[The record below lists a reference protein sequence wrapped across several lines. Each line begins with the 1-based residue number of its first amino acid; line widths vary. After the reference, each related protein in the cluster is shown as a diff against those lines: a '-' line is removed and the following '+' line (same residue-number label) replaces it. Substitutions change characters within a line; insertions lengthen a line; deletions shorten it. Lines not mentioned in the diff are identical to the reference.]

1 MRGEGDAMRNIPAAK
16 WLELARLV
24 AGAWGTVLL
33 VRAVDGAAVDL
44 RLALPAAALFAALA
58 WLPGLRPSHGWQPS
72 HGWRRWSGAAL
83 AALGLGLLLALPA
96 VRAEFAGLAAVL
108 RGAPQGPAAT
118 RAAIVLGGGLAL
130 LAALCEGALCLRALA
145 CAPAVLA
152 LLSAP
157 LFGIDPGAPAVFL
170 LFAFL
175 LAVPLPGGGAGRLRA
190 LRLPALAL
198 AAAFA
203 ASAVLSALGAEGVYQ
218 AVYRAEGWVQRSMQR
233 MSGGSAA
240 VSDGT
245 VRRGNL
251 YPAGT
256 AQLSVTLDRAPQ
268 ETVYL
273 RGFTGGDY
281 LGGAWAPADDEAI
294 FQRMEENWLHWD
306 EWADWIPGLYRSLYY
321 AMNYSTV
328 RPDWPEPRR
337 MDIRLLVETEQAFSP
352 YFSMESLWNPRRG
365 EEHHYSF
372 RYYEQG
378 EMAIDW
384 DSLPGSLNATR
395 DWYRETQDAYIAEIA
410 SYTVL
415 PAEGLDR
422 LRALAAENPVHDAVQ
437 ATEFVRAALASAAYT
452 QTPGL
457 FPVNRD
463 PVEYFLFDGHAGY
476 CQHFAS
482 AAVLLYRLQGVPARY
497 VAGYAVPAS
506 AFVQQGDGSYSAV
519 VTDEQAHAWAEIFVE
534 DMGWM
539 PVEVTLALGAADAG
553 LLPAGEGAAGTWN
566 LSLLEGVS
574 APQLGED
581 AAVQAG
587 AESPA
592 IAPLRLDGA
601 QWSGAAF
608 YLALLGCAALAL
620 RRLRALRRME
630 TCPARAACAHLLRA
644 VRFSGRLRGAQNEE
658 EILARLPEICPGL
671 CAEQAQ
677 RLLALLRR
685 AAFARAPLPAAEEE
699 EARALCRCAA
709 QEIARTLPP
718 LRRLAYRFVW
728 NFA

>member
-1 MRGEGDAMRNIPAAK
+1 MRGEGNAMRNIPAAK
-16 WLELARLV
+16 WLELMRLV
-24 AGAWGTVLL
+24 AGAWGMVLL
-33 VRAVDGAAVDL
+33 MRAVEGAAVDL

-58 WLPGLRPSHGWQPS
+58 WLPGLRPLR
-72 HGWRRWSGAAL
+72 GWRRWSGAAL
-83 AALGLGLLLALPA
+83 ALLGFGLLLALPA

-108 RGAPQGPAAT
+108 RGAQQGTAAT

-130 LAALCEGALCLRALA
+130 LAALCEGALRLHALA

-240 VSDGT
+240 VSNGT

-337 MDIRLLVETEQAFSP
+337 MDIQVLVETEQAFSP

-378 EMAIDW
+378 EMGIDW

-410 SYTVL
+410 PYTVL

-437 ATEFVRAALASAAYT
+437 ATEFVRAAGGLHPDPRPLPRQPRPGGVLPLRRARGILPALRLRGGAALPAPGRASALCRGLRRAGERLCPAGGRLLFRRGHGRAGPRLGGDLRRGHGLGAGGGHARPRRGGRRLASRR
-452 QTPGL
+452 G
-457 FPVNRD
+457 
-463 PVEYFLFDGHAGY
+463 
-476 CQHFAS
+476 
-482 AAVLLYRLQGVPARY
+482 
-497 VAGYAVPAS
+497 
-506 AFVQQGDGSYSAV
+506 GSGRNL
-519 VTDEQAHAWAEIFVE
+519 E
-534 DMGWM
+534 
-539 PVEVTLALGAADAG
+539 P
-553 LLPAGEGAAGTWN
+553 LPAGRRFRAPVGRGRRGPGRRGEPWRRAPVAGRRAMERRGVLPGAAG
-566 LSLLEGVS
+566 
-574 APQLGED
+574 
-581 AAVQAG
+581 
-587 AESPA
+587 
-592 IAPLRLDGA
+592 
-601 QWSGAAF
+601 
-608 YLALLGCAALAL
+608 
-620 RRLRALRRME
+620 
-630 TCPARAACAHLLRA
+630 
-644 VRFSGRLRGAQNEE
+644 LRGPRPA
-658 EILARLPEICPGL
+658 
-671 CAEQAQ
+671 
-677 RLLALLRR
+677 
-685 AAFARAPLPAAEEE
+685 PAARPAAHGDLPG
-699 EARALCRCAA
+699 ARGL
-709 QEIARTLPP
+709 
-718 LRRLAYRFVW
+718 
-728 NFA
+728 